1 MNSLSENRDSGFQDV
16 TPPPSGSVFHHR
28 RELLWMIREYLD
40 ESRRDANARSK
51 LYDYLHSQL
60 EMRLNGYS
68 DGSQR
73 HPGYLYPTTAS
84 PTRNRQQIFY
94 EAWNDLANAILIAA
108 ERLWRDEFLDN
119 KTDAEV
125 KGRFHGARGNQD
137 DQSRAE
143 AEAGHFELLCQQ
155 SHVLMHLY
163 LHTILC
169 RVRAMQNVHAGGAI
183 LRPTKRKQ
191 QIEGQLAELIKDYAK
206 TLAKWERQI
215 RHVTKLRFFGLQYGD
230 VQWFRALSKEFGPS
244 SVHVEETGWLTLAA
258 DAGDELR
265 YQYLKARVRNNWKTG
280 HIVTASIQ
288 WMIGVTTGFGARP
301 SRFVWTTLLAVLV
314 FSASFFFNDWVQVNA
329 TTGLHFCPGS
339 GSANLTWW
347 EVILKYLYV
356 GISNLS
362 SLGSDASIAQI
373 CNTSM
378 SKVLLIGSSVFGYFL
393 LAMLAA
399 IFIQVITERD

>member
-119 KTDAEV
+119 KTDADV
-125 KGRFHGARGNQD
+125 KGRFRNKRGNQD
-137 DQSRAE
+137 GQAQAA

-155 SHVLMHLY
+155 SRLIMHLY
-163 LHTILC
+163 LQTTLYRI
-169 RVRAMQNVHAGGAI
+169 RAMQNVRAGEAV
-183 LRPTKRKQ
+183 LRPARRKDR
-191 QIEGQLAELIKDYAK
+191 IEGRVARLIKNYAR
-206 TLAKWERQI
+206 TLASWERQI
-215 RHVTKLRFFGLQYGD
+215 RHVTGLHFFELQYGD
-230 VQWFRALSKEFGPS
+230 IQWFRALSKEFGLS
-244 SVHVEETGWLTLAA
+244 SVHVEETGWITLAA
-258 DAGDELR
+258 DAGDELH
-265 YQYLKARVRNNWKTG
+265 YQYLKARMYGNLQAR
-280 HIVTASIQ
+280 HL
-288 WMIGVTTGFGARP
+288 MIGSFQWLLEVTTGFGKRPARL
-301 SRFVWTTLLAVLV
+301 VGTGIATVVV
-314 FSASFFFNDWVQVNA
+314 FSVSFFLNDWVQSDA
-329 TTGLHFCPGS
+329 KTGLHFCPAS
-339 GSANLTWW
+339 GSASLTWW
-347 EVILKYLYV
+347 EVIVKYLYV

-362 SLGSDASIAQI
+362 SLGSDSSVAQI
-373 CNTSM
+373 CDTTIL
-378 SKVLLIGSSVFGYFL
+378 KVLLIGSSIFGYFL
-393 LAMLAA
+393 LGMLAA
-399 IFIQVITERD
+399 LVIQVITERD